1 VMAKLSESIQA
12 FMDKYSVKPDEIWL
26 VPGGKQYAIMH
37 KALQR
42 IARDCHIMITVNV
55 VEQLCNLEQGYA
67 VVKAFGKMG
76 QEFCESYG
84 EASPK
89 NNRNQYPLAM
99 AQKRA
104 EDRVI
109 LGLLSVYGDVYSEE
123 EAENFQQ
130 PRQNPHVTRP
140 DDIVETADYD
150 ENGEVIDNIPHAEPT
165 QKLRVVDQ
173 RPLYEAIQKEAL
185 AIKPS
190 KAFIAWMNNEET
202 MKRVANFKPDWQA
215 IFRGIC
221 KEHLADLR
229 EGEAATNS
237 MRMTG

>member
-1 VMAKLSESIQA
+1 MAKLDDRIKD
-12 FMDKYSVKPDEIWL
+12 FMTKFGVTNDEIWL
-26 VPGGKQYAIMH
+26 VPGGKSYAILH

-42 IARDCHIMITVNV
+42 IARDRHIMITVNV

-76 QEFCESYG
+76 DEFCESYG

-130 PRQNPHVTRP
+130 TRQNPHVTQPEDIFDGELDGDIPPTEATSTPRQNKYDPSILKVKDARP
-140 DDIVETADYD
+140 AYSELLKEMQRYQDEAELKEWAEARASDIRSLPGKWPDSFRIEYTKHKKSIS
-150 ENGEVIDNIPHAEPT
+150 NG
-165 QKLRVVDQ
+165 
-173 RPLYEAIQKEAL
+173 
-185 AIKPS
+185 
-190 KAFIAWMNNEET
+190 KAA
-202 MKRVANFKPDWQA
+202 
-215 IFRGIC
+215 
-221 KEHLADLR
+221 
-229 EGEAATNS
+229 
-237 MRMTG
+237 